1 VALRDVARPIE
12 IEPSLYGA
20 DMSRLGEEV
29 AVLLDA
35 GARVFHFDTGDGHFV
50 PPITMGPIVLQWI
63 SGTVREAGGWM
74 DCHLMVDEPER
85 HFEAFKA
92 AGADSV
98 TFHFEVVDDAHAI
111 AEQARALGLGVG
123 IAFIPGTEPEAV
135 AEVAAEADVALCMSI
150 MPGYSGQKFM
160 PDAIPRIR
168 RLRELIP
175 ESVRIQ
181 VDGGIGASNI
191 RDVHEAGATLLVAA
205 TSIFGKPD
213 RAAAYRE
220 LTEAVA

>member
-1 VALRDVARPIE
+1 MARPIE
-12 IEPSLYGA
+12 VEPSLYGA
-20 DMSRLGEEV
+20 DMSRLGDEV
-29 AVLLDA
+29 RVLLDA

-50 PPITMGPIVLQWI
+50 PPITMGPIVLEWI
-63 SGTVREAGGWM
+63 SGPVREAGGWM
-74 DCHLMVDEPER
+74 DCHLMVDQPER

-98 TFHFEVVDDAHAI
+98 TFHFEVVSDPRAVADHA
-111 AEQARALGLGVG
+111 RSLGLGVG
-123 IAFIPGTEPEAV
+123 IAFIPGTDPDAV
-135 AEVAAEADVALCMSI
+135 AEAASEADIALCMSI

-175 ESVRIQ
+175 DSVRIQ
-181 VDGGIGASNI
+181 VDGGIGVGNI
-191 RDVHEAGATLLVAA
+191 REVREAGATLLVAA

-220 LTEAVA
+220 LTEAAA